1 MKYDPGMFLTG
12 LVSFVYVWPFFHFP
26 EYVCT
31 QSSGLSDK
39 SRSMSRMA
47 LEVFCSASEMQFSV
61 SLISGWSE
69 ERSQLKDLPVGRRT
83 GLFSNKTGGL
93 C

>member
-1 MKYDPGMFLTG
+1 MSGTYSNIFN
-12 LVSFVYVWPFFHFP
+12 FP
-26 EYVCT
+26 EYVCI
-31 QSSGLSDK
+31 QSYGLSDK
-39 SRSMSRMA
+39 SLSMSCMA
-47 LEVFCSASEMQFSV
+47 WEVFCRASEMQFSV